1 MFTHS
6 PLHTLTILLA
16 DDDADD
22 CLLFKDALGELPLLT
37 QLSTVRNGEQLMA
50 VLNDQMETLPD
61 LLFLDLNMPRKN
73 GFECLLEIKQ
83 NERLRL
89 LPVII
94 LSTSMEEKM
103 VNLLYA
109 NGAEYYIGKP
119 NEFSQLVRVIQLAL
133 TIVQKINHPRPSRK
147 EFLLLPESYI
157 NESN

>member
-1 MFTHS
+1 MHAHS
-6 PLHTLTILLA
+6 PILTLTILLA

-37 QLSTVRNGEQLMA
+37 QLSTVANGERLMEL
-50 VLNDQMETLPD
+50 LNQIERLPD

-73 GFECLLEIKQ
+73 GFDCLLEIKRS
-83 NERLRL
+83 ERLHR

-94 LSTSMEEKM
+94 LSTSVEENM

-109 NGAEYYIGKP
+109 NGAEYYICKP
-119 NEFSQLVRVIQLAL
+119 NEFSQLVSVIRIAL
-133 TIVQKINHPRPSRK
+133 TITSQINHPRPSRR
-147 EFLLLPESYI
+147 EFLLLPESDA